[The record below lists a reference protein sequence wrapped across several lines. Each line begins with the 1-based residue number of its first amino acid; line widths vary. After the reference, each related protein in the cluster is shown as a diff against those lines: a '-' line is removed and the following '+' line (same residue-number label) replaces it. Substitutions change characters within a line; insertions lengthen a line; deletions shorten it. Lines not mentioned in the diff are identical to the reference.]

1 MKILSFEIRNFRS
14 IQTLKFDNLKEA
26 LILVGH
32 NGVGKTSILE
42 ALCAVFGCYTIVPE
56 DFHSSKANID
66 VAMELEFSNE
76 DYLFLHHEKK
86 VSLFKRYDM
95 WFQEF
100 QDRLP
105 SLQEN
110 RLFFTFSTNY
120 QGQIRYSDGYKKHNK
135 YIPTILPRI
144 YFLDE
149 RRDLEKLQKEILAV
163 SESSMFQKMKTK
175 SCIFDESKQC
185 NYCFSCMGLINKK
198 SPAELTALETEKLL
212 EYKLYR
218 LNLGG
223 LSKKVTRQYRRNS
236 NDSKKISFQMNID
249 PENLFCV
256 TSSVTTPGVHAV
268 QEPVSYLGKGMRS
281 IYLLSLLEV
290 CLSGKK
296 YQPCL
301 IFMEDPEMS
310 LHPALQKKSSEI
322 LYRLSKKSQVI
333 FTTHSPNLLFPFN
346 EEQIR
351 QVVLTKKG
359 VPTVKSSTDI
369 GAILN
374 SLGQSA
380 EDFLN
385 VGFVFIVEGKQDK
398 SRLPLLLNQYYKE
411 VCDRTGKIKQIAI
424 LTTNSCTN
432 IKTYA
437 NLKYMNQVYLK
448 DHFLMIRDSDGK
460 DRDKLSRDLCSY
472 YADRGL
478 EDVDTLPSVTQK
490 NVLVLKYYS
499 FENYFLNP
507 KVMVEAG
514 ILSSEE
520 SFYEILFDR
529 WKKYLYKTQSGR
541 HLMEVLGRD
550 FKDVNDIKEHL
561 EEIKIY
567 VRGHNLYDIFYG
579 PFKKEEDAILKKY
592 LSLAPEEDFKDIFD
606 KIEAFSYFDN
616 RRKS

>member
-1 MKILSFEIRNFRS
+1 M
-14 IQTLKFDNLKEA
+14 
-26 LILVGH
+26 VGH

-42 ALCAVFGCYTIVPE
+42 ALCAVFGCYEIIPE
-56 DFHSSKANID
+56 DFNSCKANIEVD
-66 VAMELEFSNE
+66 LELEFSNE
-76 DYLFLHHEKK
+76 DYLFLQQEKK
-86 VSLFKRYDM
+86 VSFFKRYDM
-95 WFQEF
+95 WFKEF
-100 QDRLP
+100 KERLP
-105 SLQEN
+105 SLKN
-110 RLFFTFSTNY
+110 NHLFFTFSYNY
-120 QGQIRYSDGYKKHNK
+120 QGQIRYSDGYKKNNK
-135 YIPTILPRI
+135 YITAILPKI

-149 RRDLEKLQKEILAV
+149 SRDLEKLQKEILAI
-163 SESSMFQKMKTK
+163 SETSMFQKMKTG

-185 NYCFSCMGLINKK
+185 TYCFSCMGLINQK
-198 SPAELTALETEKLL
+198 SPSELTPLETEKLL

-223 LSKKVTRQYRRNS
+223 LSKKVTRQYRKNS
-236 NDSKKISFQMNID
+236 NDSKKICFNMNID
-249 PENLFCV
+249 PENLFRV
-256 TSSVTTPGVHAV
+256 TSSVINPAGNKLP
-268 QEPVSYLGKGMRS
+268 EPVSYLGKGMKS

-290 CLSGKK
+290 CLSGKRH
-296 YQPCL
+296 QPCL

-310 LHPALQKKSSEI
+310 LHPALQKKCSEI

-351 QVVLTKKG
+351 QIVITKQGIPYLK
-359 VPTVKSSTDI
+359 TSTDI
-369 GAILN
+369 GTILD
-374 SLGQSA
+374 SLGRSA

-398 SRLPLLLNQYYKE
+398 SRLPLLLNQHYKE
-411 VCDRTGKIKQIAI
+411 IYDQNGKIKQIAI

-448 DHFLMIRDSDGK
+448 DRFLMIRDSDGK
-460 DRDKLSRDLCSY
+460 DKDKLSRDLCTY
-472 YADRGL
+472 YADRER
-478 EDVDTLPSVTQK
+478 EDVDHLPRVTPK
-490 NVLVLKYYS
+490 NVLILKYYS

-507 KVMVEAG
+507 EVMVKIG
-514 ILSSEE
+514 ILPSVD

-529 WKKYLYKTQSGR
+529 WKKYLYKTQSGK
-541 HLMEVLGRD
+541 HLIELLGKD
-550 FKDVNDIKEHL
+550 FETIEELKEHI

-579 PFKKEEDAILKKY
+579 PFKKNEDEILKKY
-592 LSLAPEEDFKDIFD
+592 LSLAPESDFKDIFD

-616 RRKS
+616 RRKKADL